1 MSLPNDLR
9 TTLKQA
15 KSEGQLT
22 EGLAALSTFTRQ
34 FDDMDQQK
42 AHYWLGLNDLKSREA
57 ADAFYDSLAAP
68 IHRHDQIAYAK
79 FLYFSGDPIAAR
91 HILNDVSDLGPMA
104 SELAQSADNQ
114 VNVMTEFALSAPGE
128 IAATLFTEARRT
140 MRQINGHGCLFY
152 TGQLGP
158 GGAEGQ
164 FAKTAVAFQT
174 NGTVG
179 PISVAVRHL
188 DPRKNAAFHLPTL
201 TDAGITP
208 FAVCEAKAAVL
219 ALPPK
224 ISALLAAL
232 PRDLIHPVT
241 ALAQHLKKRAPQ
253 SVFLWQDGGVLI
265 GALAASLA
273 GVPNILTSFRG
284 LPPNI
289 RPNLHRPE
297 YLPVYR
303 ALVKDRQATL
313 SANNTATA
321 QAYSDWLGE
330 GPTALKTIPN
340 AISTPSISANH
351 KTKTLWHKIKSQS
364 QTCTQTVIGVFRIQA
379 VKQPELWFET
389 ALQTIKAR
397 PDIRFIHVGPGDVPL
412 ALERQIQTEGKD
424 HIFRIGLS
432 SDVGF
437 WINKS
442 DIMMHLARFEGLPN
456 ALAEAH
462 LLGCPI
468 LATPAGGTS
477 EVVIEGQTGRL
488 LPDTQ
493 PQTDL
498 VKAVLLDLLDQPN
511 LLDAYGKA
519 AQKHTKA
526 VFDPDRVYRQ
536 MATYLGP
543 PTRDAA

>member
-22 EGLAALSTFTRQ
+22 EGLAALDTFTKR
-34 FDDMDQQK
+34 FDDLDQQN

-68 IHRHDQIAYAK
+68 IHRRDQVAYAK

-91 HILNDVSDLGPMA
+91 QILDDVSDLGPMA
-104 SELAQSADNQ
+104 SELAQSANNQ
-114 VNVMTEFALSAPGE
+114 VNVMTQFALNAPGD
-128 IAATLFTEARRT
+128 IAATLFRQARRT
-140 MRQINGHGCLFY
+140 IRQINGYGCLFY

-174 NGTVG
+174 SGTVG

-188 DPRKNAAFHLPTL
+188 DPRKNAAFHVPTL
-201 TDAGITP
+201 TDAAIKP
-208 FAVCEAKAAVL
+208 FVVCEAKAATL

-224 ISALLAAL
+224 IGALLAAL

-241 ALAQHLKKRAPQ
+241 ALARHLKKREPQ

-289 RPNLHRPE
+289 RPNLHRPD
-297 YLPVYR
+297 YLPLYR
-303 ALVKDRQATL
+303 ALVQDPQATL

-340 AISTPSISANH
+340 AISTPNIVADH
-351 KTKTLWHKIKSQS
+351 DTKSLWHKIKSQS

-379 VKQPELWFET
+379 VKQPELWFEA

-397 PDIRFIHVGPGDVPL
+397 PDIRFIHVGPGDL
-412 ALERQIQTEGKD
+412 SAELERRVQTEGD
-424 HIFRIGLS
+424 GRIIRIGLS

-442 DIMMHLARFEGLPN
+442 DVLMHLARFEGLPN

-462 LLGCPI
+462 LLGCPV

-477 EVVIEGQTGRL
+477 EVVLDGQTGRL
-488 LPDTQ
+488 LPNTQ
-493 PQTDL
+493 PHADL
-498 VKAVLLDLLDQPN
+498 VKAVLLDLLDQPD

-543 PTRDAA
+543 PARDAA